1 MKLRLG
7 VTAAVLATTALTAT
21 TLPVTPARAG
31 APPSSP
37 VALTGPA
44 TVTVTTYDGAL
55 YGDLGINLLAR
66 ERAFEVRTQRPT
78 WTSPI
83 TAYWQSPTGPKALPA
98 QTRWDALDDF
108 VLFAIKRRSD
118 GKVLRTRHLDVC
130 LNQWN
135 TQRTRPDAP
144 LRSRYPAGC
153 PYNPFTIGSVQGVEE
168 GWVTNVEA
176 GDESLRLPPGTY
188 DMVARISRPYVDALG
203 IDAADAVRRYQ
214 LVVRKETDGEVVK
227 RSTLPDQGARAAT
240 EGDGDVVTPLEPG
253 AKPRRARAGAPT
265 DAVPDLRALPA
276 FGMRLSGDGRY
287 LRFSANVWNAG
298 NGPMVVDGFR
308 RGTTDV
314 MDAYQVFVD
323 SDGNQTG
330 YQQVGTM
337 IWHTAPSHNHWH
349 FKDFARYTLLRADR
363 TEVVVSRKE
372 SFCLANTDA
381 IDYTVEGADWKPE
394 NTDLHTSCGDR
405 GSISLREV
413 LSAGSGDTYDQF
425 RAGQAFRVDNLPNGD
440 YYIAVEANPNRNLVE
455 SNTSNN
461 RALRKIRLSGTPTDR
476 RVTFY
481 KVGLVDD
488 RGYGGEEEGH

>member
-7 VTAAVLATTALTAT
+7 ATAAVLATTALAAT
-21 TLPVTPARAG
+21 TLPVTPVRAE
-31 APPSSP
+31 APPPSP

-44 TVTVTTYDGAL
+44 RVTVTSYDGTL
-55 YGDLGINLLAR
+55 YGDLGINLIAR
-66 ERAFEVRTQRPT
+66 DRAFEVRTHRPT
-78 WTSPI
+78 WASPI
-83 TAYWQSPTGPKALPA
+83 AASWQSPSGPKALPA
-98 QTRWDALDDF
+98 QNGWNGLEDF
-108 VLFAIKRRSD
+108 LVFGIKRPD
-118 GKVLRTRHLDVC
+118 GTWLRVRHLDVC

-153 PYNPFTIGSVQGVEE
+153 PSNPFTIGSVQGIEE
-168 GWVTNVEA
+168 GWVTNVEG
-176 GDESLRLPPGTY
+176 GDENLRVPVGTY
-188 DMVARISRPYVDALG
+188 DAVARITAPYVEALG
-203 IDAADAVRRYQ
+203 IAPADAVRRYQ
-214 LVVRKETDGEVVK
+214 LVVRKETEGEYRK
-227 RSTLPDQGARAAT
+227 RSSRAT
-240 EGDGDVVTPLEPG
+240 ETARTGSDDGDGSTPLEPG
-253 AKPRRARAGAPT
+253 AKPRRARAGAPA
-265 DAVPDLRALPA
+265 DSVPDLRALPA

-330 YQQVGTM
+330 YRQVGTM

-349 FKDFARYTLLRADR
+349 FKDFARYTLLRADK

-381 IDYTVEGADWKPE
+381 IDYTVDGADWNPD

-413 LSAGSGDTYDQF
+413 LSSGSGDTYDQF

-455 SNTSNN
+455 SDTANN
-461 RALRKIRLSGTPTDR
+461 RALRKIRLSGTPTNR
-476 RVTFY
+476 RVSFY
-481 KVGLVDD
+481 RVGLVDD
-488 RGYGGEEEGH
+488 RGYGGEEGH

>member
-7 VTAAVLATTALTAT
+7 VTAAVLTTTALTTT
-21 TLPVTPARAG
+21 TLPATPVRAE
-31 APPSSP
+31 PPSSP
-37 VALTGPA
+37 LALTGPA
-44 TVTVTTYDGAL
+44 TVTVTTYDGTL
-55 YGDLGINLLAR
+55 YGDLGINLHAR
-66 ERAFEVRTQRPT
+66 DRAFEVRTHRT
-78 WTSPI
+78 AWTSPI
-83 TAYWQSPTGPKALPA
+83 TAYWMSPDGPTQLPA
-98 QTRWDALDDF
+98 QTRWNALDDF
-108 VLFAIKRRSD
+108 IIFAIKRRSD
-118 GKVLRTRHLDVC
+118 GTLLRTRHVDVC

-144 LRSRYPAGC
+144 LRSPYPSGC
-153 PYNPFTIGSVQGVEE
+153 PSNPFTIGSVQGVQE

-176 GDESLRLPPGTY
+176 GDERLRLAPGTY
-188 DMVARISRPYVDALG
+188 DMVTRIGRPYVDALG
-203 IDAADAVRRYQ
+203 IDPADAVRRYE
-214 LVVRKETDGEVVK
+214 LVVRKETDGEYVK
-227 RSTLPDQGARAAT
+227 RSARPTEGARAGA
-240 EGDGDVVTPLEPG
+240 GDGDVTTPLEPG

-276 FGMRLSGDGRY
+276 FGMRLSADGRY

-298 NGPMVVDGFR
+298 NGPLVVDGFR

-323 SDGNQTG
+323 SEGNQTG

-349 FKDFARYTLLRADR
+349 FKDFARYTLLRADK
-363 TEVVVSRKE
+363 TQAVVSRKE

-381 IDYTVEGADWKPE
+381 IDHTVDGADWQPD

-413 LSAGSGDTYDQF
+413 LSSGSGDTYDQY
-425 RAGQAFRVDNLPNGD
+425 RAGQSFRVDNLPNGD

-455 SNTSNN
+455 SSTANN

-481 KVGLVDD
+481 RVGLVDD
-488 RGYGGEEEGH
+488 RGYGVEDEH